1 MKPLGHLD
9 YIKIQIQLFSKCSWT
24 RRETKLTIHI
34 ALFALALWLSSM
46 NVAFMTVSVHPLVLY
61 LTMGKDQEREKR
73 AGTRES
79 NENKTRRDWD
89 RHNNVK
95 EGERGSRLAELFI
108 WALTW
113 TTAVYL
119 LFRLPRMTMTTLRL
133 LLLLPKIPHCCQQ
146 DRAGPDGKLLH
157 GPYGL
162 LRVMKSVSTLQVL
175 RGPSNKYTRRIK
187 SQTQ

>member
-1 MKPLGHLD
+1 M
-9 YIKIQIQLFSKCSWT
+9 SKCSWT
-24 RRETKLTIHI
+24 RQETKLSYCARTV
-34 ALFALALWLSSM
+34 ALQCECGIYDCECASTSAVPD
-46 NVAFMTVSVHPLVLY
+46 N
-61 LTMGKDQEREKR
+61 GKTPQEREKR
-73 AGTRES
+73 VGTREG
-79 NENKTRRDWD
+79 NKNKARRDWD

-95 EGERGSRLAELFI
+95 EGEGGSRLAELFI

-119 LFRLPRMTMTTLRL
+119 LFRLPRMTMTMLQ
-133 LLLLPKIPHCCQQ
+133 LLLLPKIPHRCQQ
-146 DRAGPDGKLLH
+146 DRAGDDGKLLH

-175 RGPSNKYTRRIK
+175 QGPSNKSTGRVKR